1 VSSYDF
7 EIGTTTAL
15 KLIPAVINLKL
26 ASITGIIALVI
37 NNAESLKV
45 VTWVH
50 ARRPS
55 NYNILVKEDL
65 LKLLVSN

>member
-26 ASITGIIALVI
+26 AGITGVIALVI
-37 NNAESLKV
+37 DNAESLKV

-55 NYNILVKEDL
+55 NYIYISKRRLA
-65 LKLLVSN
+65 